1 MSEREFTHPQLGE
14 ELRSISGYYVP
25 REEQVVPYQ
34 GRQVLLVLGDV
45 CMDTSC
51 CGGGSWSYV
60 QVPGFLVRRQAEG
73 SAGALQQ
80 EAGRAL
86 GLQREAQCEQHDQ
99 RQQRQQWF
107 VPRAVI
113 H

>member
-73 SAGALQQ
+73 SAGGPAVSVVDTI
-80 EAGRAL
+80 EDRTVRD
-86 GLQREAQCEQHDQ
+86 GLFAHLTQKFPGARVEL
-99 RQQRQQWF
+99 W
-107 VPRAVI
+107 
-113 H
+113 